1 MLAQQS
7 WKWSAY
13 AMGEEGFLRDGQLSM
28 WGAAYTHI
36 FRAVWIENSLE
47 SRVETI
53 MPPR

>member
-28 WGAAYTHI
+28 WGAAARRMHTY
-36 FRAVWIENSLE
+36 LE
-47 SRVETI
+47 LCG
-53 MPPR
+53 